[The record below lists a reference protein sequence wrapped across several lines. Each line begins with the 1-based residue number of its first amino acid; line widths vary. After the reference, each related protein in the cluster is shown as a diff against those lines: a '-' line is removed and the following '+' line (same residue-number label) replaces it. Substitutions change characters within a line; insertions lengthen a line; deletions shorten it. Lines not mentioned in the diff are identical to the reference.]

1 MRRGAP
7 KRDNIQYTGVLVQG
21 KCSTPNYKVKKIV
34 PKDETEWIR
43 VEGVHEPIID
53 RRTFDDVQRLLQ
65 KDIRSAPD
73 EAVVYPFSGYLRCGD
88 CGQNMVR
95 KMYSAGDKKY
105 TYYICSTRKAGKG
118 CSTHRITDGELQDA
132 VLQGIRSRVAS
143 IMEMEELLQVV
154 ESLPESQRNVFNYD
168 AQIVKL
174 KEEIERNRNFKMKLY
189 ENLQDGM
196 IGQDEYFLFKKSYE
210 TKIQSAEAAIIAVEQ
225 ERQQAIEHNR
235 ENYAWID
242 VFKKYQNITSIERKT
257 IVELFEEIV
266 VLEDKKIRL
275 RFRYGDQYTK
285 LVELLD
291 NYSGTAS
298 E

>member
-1 MRRGAP
+1 
-7 KRDNIQYTGVLVQG
+7 
-21 KCSTPNYKVKKIV
+21 
-34 PKDETEWIR
+34 
-43 VEGVHEPIID
+43 
-53 RRTFDDVQRLLQ
+53 
-65 KDIRSAPD
+65 
-73 EAVVYPFSGYLRCGD
+73 
-88 CGQNMVR
+88 
-95 KMYSAGDKKY
+95 
-105 TYYICSTRKAGKG
+105 
-118 CSTHRITDGELQDA
+118 
-132 VLQGIRSRVAS
+132 
-143 IMEMEELLQVV
+143 
-154 ESLPESQRNVFNYD
+154 
-168 AQIVKL
+168 
-174 KEEIERNRNFKMKLY
+174 MKLY

-225 ERQQAIEHNR
+225 ERQQAIDHNR

-285 LVELLD
+285 LIELLD